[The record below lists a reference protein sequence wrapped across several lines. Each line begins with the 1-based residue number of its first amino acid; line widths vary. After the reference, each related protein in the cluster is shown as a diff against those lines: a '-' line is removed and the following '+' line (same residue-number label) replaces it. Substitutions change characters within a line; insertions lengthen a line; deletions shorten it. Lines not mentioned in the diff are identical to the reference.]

1 MPERW
6 GWSSVRYP
14 RVPDHTNE
22 VLIYHGIRLCR
33 MPITCI
39 SVTNFK
45 SFREMSFHPAS
56 FNILIGSNASG
67 KSNLIQ
73 VFIFLRDIA
82 KYGIGNAISLQGGV
96 DYLRNTVI
104 GPAEELSFKIEYTLE
119 EKKRDVIGVREHAPI
134 YFEPSHLMYEF
145 SIRFTD
151 TQAGYE
157 VPKDHLEITG
167 DFFGPATP
175 GEKTGPGCMILSLVD
190 GEIQYNLVPPPGFVV
205 RDEDLFPHL
214 FQKQENPFSRLIA
227 NIPMNVPGIPPLEWI
242 FRGIKIYDFDPR
254 LLKKAAPM
262 LGKTELEKDGSNL
275 AIVVKGICED
285 PERKTAF
292 LNLVRDML
300 PFVDDIA
307 VEKFLD
313 MSLFMKVKEV
323 YSGNKYIPASM
334 VSDGTINIAALI
346 VALFFEE
353 RPVTIIEEPERNI
366 HPALISKLVAILR
379 DASQRKQ
386 IIVTTH
392 NPEMVKH
399 VNIEDITLITRDRD
413 GFSHLSRPVDK
424 QEVRTFLEHE
434 IGIDELFIQDL
445 LGLE

>member
-1 MPERW
+1 
-6 GWSSVRYP
+6 
-14 RVPDHTNE
+14 
-22 VLIYHGIRLCR
+22 

-119 EKKRDVIGVREHAPI
+119 EKKREVIGVRGHSPI
-134 YFEPSHLMYEF
+134 YFEPNHLLYEF

-151 TQAGYE
+151 TQVGYE
-157 VPKDHLEITG
+157 VPNDQLEITG
-167 DFFGPATP
+167 DFFGPETP
-175 GEKTGPGCMILSLVD
+175 GQKIGPGCMKLSLVE
-190 GEIQYNLVPPPGFVV
+190 GEIRYSLVLPPEFVV
-205 RDEDLFPHL
+205 RAEDLFPHL
-214 FQKQENPFSRLIA
+214 FQKQGNTFTRLIA

-275 AIVVKGICED
+275 AIVVKGITED
-285 PERKTAF
+285 PGRKEAF

-300 PFVDDIA
+300 PFVEDIA

-323 YSGNKYIPASM
+323 YSGKYIPASM
-334 VSDGTINIAALI
+334 ISDGTINIAALI

-366 HPALISKLVAILR
+366 HPALISKLVAMLK

-399 VNIEDITLITRDRD
+399 VNIEDITLITRDPD

-424 QEVRTFLEHE
+424 QEVRTFLAHE

>member
-1 MPERW
+1 
-6 GWSSVRYP
+6 
-14 RVPDHTNE
+14 
-22 VLIYHGIRLCR
+22 
-33 MPITCI
+33 
-39 SVTNFK
+39 
-45 SFREMSFHPAS
+45 MSFHPDS
-56 FNILIGSNASG
+56 FTILIGSNASG

-104 GPAEELSFKIEYTLE
+104 GPAEEFSFKIEYTLE
-119 EKKRDVIGVREHAPI
+119 ERKKEVIGVREHAPI
-134 YFEPSHLMYEF
+134 YFEPRHLVYEF
-145 SIRFTD
+145 SLRFTD

-157 VPKDHLEITG
+157 IPKDQLEING
-167 DFFGPATP
+167 DFFGPLTP
-175 GEKTGPGCMILSLVD
+175 GQKIGPGCMKLSLLD
-190 GEIQYNLVPPPGFVV
+190 GEIQFDLIPPPGFVV
-205 RDEDLFPHL
+205 HDEDLFPHL
-214 FQKQENPFSRLIA
+214 FQSQEKPGTRLIA

-285 PERKTAF
+285 PDRKMAF
-292 LNLVRDML
+292 INLVRDML

-313 MSLFMKVKEV
+313 MSLFMKVREV

-334 VSDGTINIAALI
+334 ISDGTINIAALI

-366 HPALISKLVAILR
+366 HPALIAKLVAILK
-379 DASQRKQ
+379 DASQKKQ

-399 VNIEDITLITRDRD
+399 VNIEDITLITRDRE

-424 QEVRTFLEHE
+424 QEIRTFLEHE

-445 LGLE
+445 IGLE

>member
-1 MPERW
+1 
-6 GWSSVRYP
+6 
-14 RVPDHTNE
+14 
-22 VLIYHGIRLCR
+22 

-45 SFREMSFHPAS
+45 SFREMSFHPES

-104 GPAEELSFKIEYTLE
+104 GPAEDLSFKIEYTLE
-119 EKKRDVIGVREHAPI
+119 EKKKDVIGVREHAPI
-134 YFEPSHLMYEF
+134 FFEPYHLIYEF
-145 SIRFTD
+145 SISFTE
-151 TQAGYE
+151 TKVGYE
-157 VPKDHLEITG
+157 IPEDRLEING
-167 DFFGPATP
+167 EFFGPGSP
-175 GEKTGPGCMILSLVD
+175 DEKIGPGCVKLSLSE
-190 GEIQYNLVPPPGFVV
+190 GEIRYDLIPPPGFVV
-205 RDEDLFPHL
+205 YDEDLFPHL
-214 FQKQENPFSRLIA
+214 FQTQEKPVTRLIA

-242 FRGIKIYDFDPR
+242 FRGLKIYDFDPR

-275 AIVVKGICED
+275 AIVVKGITED
-285 PERKTAF
+285 PERKKAF
-292 LNLVRDML
+292 LNLIQDML
-300 PFVDDIA
+300 PFVEDIA

-313 MSLFMKVKEV
+313 MSLFMKVKEI

-366 HPALISKLVAILR
+366 HPALISKLVAILK
-379 DASQRKQ
+379 DASQKKQ

-399 VNIEDITLITRDRD
+399 VNIEDITLITRDRE

-424 QEVRTFLEHE
+424 QEVRIFLEHE
-434 IGIDELFIQDL
+434 IGIDELFIQGL

>member
-1 MPERW
+1 
-6 GWSSVRYP
+6 
-14 RVPDHTNE
+14 
-22 VLIYHGIRLCR
+22 
-33 MPITCI
+33 
-39 SVTNFK
+39 
-45 SFREMSFHPAS
+45 MSFHPAS

-104 GPAEELSFKIEYTLE
+104 GPKEELTFKIEYTLE
-119 EKKRDVIGVREHAPI
+119 EKKKDVIGVKEHTPV
-134 YFEPSHLMYEF
+134 YFEPGCLIYEF

-151 TQAGYE
+151 SQTGYD
-157 VPKDHLEITG
+157 VPSDHLEICG
-167 DFFGPATP
+167 DFFGPGNSSTMI
-175 GEKTGPGCMILSLVD
+175 GPGCVKLSLVD
-190 GEIQYNLVPPPGFVV
+190 GEIQYDLVPPPGFVFS
-205 RDEDLFPHL
+205 DEDLFPHF
-214 FQKQENPFSRLIA
+214 FQKQEKPVTRLIA

-275 AIVVKGICED
+275 AIVVKGITED
-285 PERKTAF
+285 PEKKKAF
-292 LNLVRDML
+292 LNLIRDML
-300 PFVDDIA
+300 PFVEDIA

-313 MSLFMKVKEV
+313 MSLFMKVREI

-366 HPALISKLVAILR
+366 HPALISKLVAILK
-379 DASQRKQ
+379 DASERKQ

-399 VNIEDITLITRDRD
+399 VNIEDITLITRDAE

-424 QEVRTFLEHE
+424 QDVRTFLEHE
-434 IGIDELFIQDL
+434 IGIDELFIQNL

>member
-1 MPERW
+1 
-6 GWSSVRYP
+6 
-14 RVPDHTNE
+14 
-22 VLIYHGIRLCR
+22 
-33 MPITCI
+33 
-39 SVTNFK
+39 
-45 SFREMSFHPAS
+45 MSFHPAS

-82 KYGIGNAISLQGGV
+82 KYGLSNAISLQGGV

-134 YFEPSHLMYEF
+134 YFEPEHLVYEF

-151 TQAGYE
+151 SQAGYE
-157 VPKDHLEITG
+157 VQKDQLQITG
-167 DFFGPATP
+167 EFFGPATP
-175 GEKTGPGCMILSLVD
+175 GEQIGPGCLKLSLVD
-190 GEIQYNLVPPPGFVV
+190 GEIRYDLVPPKGFVV

-214 FQKQENPFSRLIA
+214 FQKQEKAFTRLIA
-227 NIPMNVPGIPPLEWI
+227 NIPMNIPGVPPLEWI

-275 AIVVKGICED
+275 AIVVKSITED
-285 PERKTAF
+285 PERKMAF

-300 PFVDDIA
+300 PFVEDIA

-313 MSLFMKVKEV
+313 MSLFMKVREM

-334 VSDGTINIAALI
+334 ISDGTINIAALI
-346 VALFFEE
+346 VALFFED

-366 HPALISKLVAILR
+366 HPALISKLVAMFR
-379 DASQRKQ
+379 DASRRKQ

-399 VNIEDITLITRDRD
+399 VKIEDITLITRDPG
-413 GFSHLSRPVDK
+413 GFSRLSRPVDK

-445 LGLE
+445 LGIE

>member
-1 MPERW
+1 M
-6 GWSSVRYP
+6 
-14 RVPDHTNE
+14 
-22 VLIYHGIRLCR
+22 
-33 MPITCI
+33 
-39 SVTNFK
+39 K
-45 SFREMSFHPAS
+45 
-56 FNILIGSNASG
+56 
-67 KSNLIQ
+67 
-73 VFIFLRDIA
+73 
-82 KYGIGNAISLQGGV
+82 
-96 DYLRNTVI
+96 
-104 GPAEELSFKIEYTLE
+104 
-119 EKKRDVIGVREHAPI
+119 
-134 YFEPSHLMYEF
+134 
-145 SIRFTD
+145 
-151 TQAGYE
+151 
-157 VPKDHLEITG
+157 
-167 DFFGPATP
+167 
-175 GEKTGPGCMILSLVD
+175 LSLLD
-190 GEIQYNLVPPPGFVV
+190 GEIRFDLIPPPGFVV
-205 RDEDLFPHL
+205 HDEDLFPHL
-214 FQKQENPFSRLIA
+214 FQSQEKPGTRLIA

-285 PERKTAF
+285 PDRKMAF
-292 LNLVRDML
+292 INLVRDML

-313 MSLFMKVKEV
+313 MSLFMKVQEV

-334 VSDGTINIAALI
+334 ISDGTINIAALI

-366 HPALISKLVAILR
+366 HPALIAKLVAILK
-379 DASQRKQ
+379 DASQKKQ

-399 VNIEDITLITRDRD
+399 VNIEDITLITRDRE

-445 LGLE
+445 IGLE

>member
-1 MPERW
+1 
-6 GWSSVRYP
+6 
-14 RVPDHTNE
+14 
-22 VLIYHGIRLCR
+22 

-45 SFREMSFHPAS
+45 SFREMSFRPAGFS
-56 FNILIGSNASG
+56 LLIGSNASG

-96 DYLRNTVI
+96 DYLRNMVI

-119 EKKRDVIGVREHAPI
+119 QKKRDVIGVREHHPI
-134 YFEPSHLMYEF
+134 FFEPVHLLYEF
-145 SIRFTD
+145 SVRFTD
-151 TQAGYE
+151 TLTGYD
-157 VPKDHLEITG
+157 VPMDQLLVNG
-167 DFFGPATP
+167 DFFGPGGP
-175 GEKTGPGCMILSLVD
+175 DEKIGPGCIKLSLQN
-190 GEIQYNLVPPPGFVV
+190 GEIRYDIVPPLGFVV
-205 RDEDLFPHL
+205 HEKDLFPHL
-214 FQKQENPFSRLIA
+214 FQMQDKPATRLIA

-285 PERKTAF
+285 PVRKRAF
-292 LNLVRDML
+292 LNLVQDML
-300 PFVDDIA
+300 PFVEDIA

-313 MSLFMKVKEV
+313 MSLFMKVKEI

-334 VSDGTINIAALI
+334 ISDGTINIAALI
-346 VALFFEE
+346 VALVFEE

-366 HPALISKLVAILR
+366 HPALISKLIAMLK
-379 DASQRKQ
+379 DASQKKQ
-386 IIVTTH
+386 IIITTH
-392 NPEMVKH
+392 NPEMLKH
-399 VNIEDITLITRDRD
+399 VNIEDITLITRDLG

>member
-1 MPERW
+1 
-6 GWSSVRYP
+6 
-14 RVPDHTNE
+14 
-22 VLIYHGIRLCR
+22 

-56 FNILIGSNASG
+56 FSILIGSNASG

-82 KYGIGNAISLQGGV
+82 KYGISNAISLQGGV

-119 EKKRDVIGVREHAPI
+119 EKKREVIGVREHAPI
-134 YFEPSHLMYEF
+134 YFEPSQLRYEF

-157 VPKDHLEITG
+157 VSRDQLEITG
-167 DFFGPATP
+167 DYFGPTSP
-175 GEKTGPGCMILSLVD
+175 GQKIGPGCLKLSLVE
-190 GEIQYNLVPPPGFVV
+190 GEIRYDLFPPAGFVIH
-205 RDEDLFPHL
+205 DEDLFPHL
-214 FQKQENPFSRLIA
+214 FQTKEKQGPHLIA

-285 PERKTAF
+285 PERKNAF

-323 YSGNKYIPASM
+323 YSVNKYIPASM

-366 HPALISKLVAILR
+366 HPALISKLVAMLK
-379 DASQRKQ
+379 DASQWKQ

-399 VNIEDITLITRDRD
+399 VNIEDITLITRDKE

>member
-1 MPERW
+1 
-6 GWSSVRYP
+6 
-14 RVPDHTNE
+14 
-22 VLIYHGIRLCR
+22 
-33 MPITCI
+33 
-39 SVTNFK
+39 
-45 SFREMSFHPAS
+45 MSFHPDS

-82 KYGIGNAISLQGGV
+82 KYGIGNAISLQGGI

-104 GPAEELSFKIEYTLE
+104 GPSEELSYKIEYTLE
-119 EKKRDVIGVREHAPI
+119 ERKREVIGVRDHAPI
-134 YFEPSHLMYEF
+134 YFEPTNLVYEF
-145 SIRFTD
+145 SLRFTD
-151 TQAGYE
+151 TQAGYD
-157 VPKDHLEITG
+157 VSMDRLQITG
-167 DFFGPATP
+167 EFFGPAMP
-175 GEKTGPGCMILSLVD
+175 EQKIGAGCMKLSLED
-190 GEIQYNLVPPPGFVV
+190 GEIQYDLVPPPGFVV

-214 FQKQENPFSRLIA
+214 FQKQENPATRLIA

-275 AIVVKGICED
+275 AIVVKGITED
-285 PERKTAF
+285 PGRKTAF

-313 MSLFMKVKEV
+313 MSLFMKVKEI
-323 YSGNKYIPASM
+323 YSGKYIPASM
-334 VSDGTINIAALI
+334 ISDGTINITALI

-366 HPALISKLVAILR
+366 HPALISKLVAMLR
-379 DASQRKQ
+379 DASQKKQ
-386 IIVTTH
+386 IFVTTH

-399 VNIEDITLITRDRD
+399 VNIEDITLITRDRN

>member
-1 MPERW
+1 
-6 GWSSVRYP
+6 
-14 RVPDHTNE
+14 
-22 VLIYHGIRLCR
+22 

-45 SFREMSFHPAS
+45 SFREMSFHPDS
-56 FNILIGSNASG
+56 LTIIIGSNASG

-119 EKKRDVIGVREHAPI
+119 ERKREVIGVRDHAPV
-134 YFEPSHLMYEF
+134 YFEPTNLMYEF

-157 VPKDHLEITG
+157 VPMDRLRITG
-167 DFFGPATP
+167 EFFGPATP
-175 GEKTGPGCMILSLVD
+175 EQKIGAGCMKLSLVD
-190 GEIQYNLVPPPGFVV
+190 GEIRYDLVPPPGFVV
-205 RDEDLFPHL
+205 LDEDLFPHL
-214 FQKQENPFSRLIA
+214 FQKQENPVTRLIA

-275 AIVVKGICED
+275 AIVVKGITED
-285 PERKTAF
+285 PGRKKAF
-292 LNLVRDML
+292 LNLIRDML

-313 MSLFMKVKEV
+313 MSLFMKVKEI
-323 YSGNKYIPASM
+323 YSGKYIPASM
-334 VSDGTINIAALI
+334 ISDGTINIAALI

-366 HPALISKLVAILR
+366 HPALISKLVAILK

-399 VNIEDITLITRDRD
+399 VDIEDITLITRDRN
-413 GFSHLSRPVDK
+413 GFSHLSKPVDK

>member
-1 MPERW
+1 
-6 GWSSVRYP
+6 
-14 RVPDHTNE
+14 
-22 VLIYHGIRLCR
+22 

-45 SFREMSFHPAS
+45 SFREMSFHPDS

-82 KYGIGNAISLQGGV
+82 KYGIVNAISLQGGV

-104 GPAEELSFKIEYTLE
+104 GPAEDLSFKIEYTLE
-119 EKKRDVIGVREHAPI
+119 DKKKDIIGVRDHAPVF
-134 YFEPSHLMYEF
+134 FEPYHLVYEF
-145 SIRFTD
+145 SIRFND
-151 TQAGYE
+151 TKAGYE
-157 VPKDHLEITG
+157 VPEDRLEING
-167 DFFGPATP
+167 EFYGPGSP
-175 GEKTGPGCMILSLVD
+175 DQEIGPGCVKLTLA
-190 GEIQYNLVPPPGFVV
+190 GEEIRYDLVPPPGFVV
-205 RDEDLFPHL
+205 HDEDLFPHL
-214 FQKQENPFSRLIA
+214 FQTKEKPGTRLIV
-227 NIPMNVPGIPPLEWI
+227 NIPLNVPGIPPLEWI

-285 PERKTAF
+285 PERKIAF

-313 MSLFMKVKEV
+313 MSLFMKVREV

-334 VSDGTINIAALI
+334 ISDGTINITALI

-366 HPALISKLVAILR
+366 HPALISKLVAVLK
-379 DASQRKQ
+379 DASKRKQ

-399 VNIEDITLITRDRD
+399 VNIEDITLITRDRE

-424 QEVRTFLEHE
+424 KEVRTFLEHE
-434 IGIDELFIQDL
+434 IGIDELFIQGL